1 MPLSARQCRWQVNT
15 PAGKGQLFV
24 FFSFPFSFFSVLMSG
39 YQRVASAFNRYWE
52 DGMGGADGEA
62 IDRLLDEYFP
72 DDVEGGGPGLP
83 GSKHC

>member
-1 MPLSARQCRWQVNT
+1 MHAFSAPVPL
-15 PAGKGQLFV
+15 AGKYASRQRPAVCILL
-24 FFSFPFSFFSVLMSG
+24 FSVLMSG

-52 DGMGGADGEA
+52 DGLDFMGGADGEA

>member
-1 MPLSARQCRWQVNT
+1 
-15 PAGKGQLFV
+15 
-24 FFSFPFSFFSVLMSG
+24 MSG

-52 DGMGGADGEA
+52 DGLDFMGGANGEA

-83 GSKHC
+83 GSKRSIMNNNFLTLLR